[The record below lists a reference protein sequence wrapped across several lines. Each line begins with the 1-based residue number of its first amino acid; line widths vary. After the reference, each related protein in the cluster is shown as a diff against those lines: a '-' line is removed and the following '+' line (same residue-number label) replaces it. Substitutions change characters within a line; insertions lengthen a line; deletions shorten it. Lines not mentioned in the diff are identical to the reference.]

1 MPTPTIG
8 LDGARTET
16 VLEVAIIAFLILLN
30 GVFALSELAVVSSR
44 RARLRVLAAAGR
56 KGARRALELSTDPGR
71 FLSTVQIGITLVGIL
86 AGAYSGATFGSDLSL
101 WLETRGVS
109 DRVAEPLGFGIIV
122 AALTFL
128 SLIIGELVPKH
139 LALRKPEEIAC
150 AVAPAMTLMSRV
162 AAPLVWLLN
171 ISTRLVLRILGRT
184 AEAQET
190 VTEEEIKSLIAE
202 AESAGVLE
210 ADEQRLLVGVMRLGD
225 RSVKGVMTPRTEVN
239 WLDLNAGDEETK
251 RVLIETP
258 HSLLPVGE
266 GSADAMVGVVQARD
280 LLASVLQNQPLDIK
294 KRMRPAA
301 VVPDTMD
308 ALDVMAQ
315 LRAAEVKMALVHD
328 EYGHFEGLVTPADL
342 LEAISGPTSG
352 EEAGETQVVQRDDGS
367 WLISG
372 WMAVDEMADLLGI
385 VLPANRDYQT
395 AAGFLLSH
403 LQRLPKVGETVV
415 ALGWEF
421 EVVDL
426 DGRRIDRVIAKRL
439 PSRVRAAY

>member
-1 MPTPTIG
+1 MTHANSRPRE
-8 LDGARTET
+8 ARAEP
-16 VLEVAIIAFLILLN
+16 VFELAIIAFLILLN

-56 KGARRALELSTDPGR
+56 KGARQALALSTDPGR

-86 AGAYSGATFGSDLSL
+86 AGAYSGATFGTELSL
-101 WLETRGVS
+101 WLEARGVP

-122 AALTFL
+122 AGLTFL
-128 SLIIGELVPKH
+128 SLILGELVPKH

-171 ISTRLVLRILGRT
+171 ISTRLVLRVLGRT
-184 AEAQET
+184 AEAKET

-239 WLDLNAGDEETK
+239 WLDLTAEEADIK

-266 GSADAMVGVVQARD
+266 GSPDAVVGVVQARD

-294 KRMRPAA
+294 KRMRPAP

-315 LRAAEVKMALVHD
+315 LRTAEVKVALVHD

-342 LEAISGPTSG
+342 LEAISGPAPSDD
-352 EEAGETQVVQRDDGS
+352 AGETQVVQRDDGS

-372 WMAVDEMADLLGI
+372 WMAADEMADLLGI

-403 LQRLPKVGETVV
+403 LQHLPKVGETVV
-415 ALGWEF
+415 AMGWEF

-439 PSRVRAAY
+439 PSRARVSY

>member
-1 MPTPTIG
+1 MF
-8 LDGARTET
+8 EF
-16 VLEVAIIAFLILLN
+16 AIIAFLILLN

-56 KGARRALELSTDPGR
+56 KGARRALALSSDPGR

-86 AGAYSGATFGSDLSL
+86 AGAYSGATFGNDLAI
-101 WLETRGVS
+101 WLERRGVS
-109 DRVAEPLGFGIIV
+109 DAVAEPLGFGIIV
-122 AALTFL
+122 ACLTYL

-139 LALRKPEEIAC
+139 LALRNAEVIAC

-184 AEAQET
+184 AEAEET

-225 RSVKGVMTPRTEVN
+225 RSVKGVMTPRTEVS
-239 WLDLNAGDEETK
+239 WLDLKASDEETK

-258 HSLLPVGE
+258 HSMLPVGE

-280 LLASVLQNQPLDIK
+280 LLASVLQNQPLDIR

-315 LRAAEVKMALVHD
+315 LRTAEIKMALVHD

-342 LEAISGPTSG
+342 LEAISGPVSG
-352 EEAGETQVVQRDDGS
+352 EEVGETQVVQRDDGS

-385 VLPANRDYQT
+385 VLPATRDYQT

-439 PSRVRAAY
+439 PLRPRAGY

>member
-1 MPTPTIG
+1 MFE
-8 LDGARTET
+8 L
-16 VLEVAIIAFLILLN
+16 AIIGFLILLN

-56 KGARRALELSTDPGR
+56 KGARRALALSTDPGR

-86 AGAYSGATFGSDLSL
+86 AGAYSGATFGTDLAL
-101 WLETRGVS
+101 WLETRGVP

-128 SLIIGELVPKH
+128 SLVIGELVPKH

-171 ISTRLVLRILGRT
+171 VSTRLVLRLLGRT
-184 AEAQET
+184 AEAKET

-225 RSVKGVMTPRTEVN
+225 RSVKGVMTPRTEVS
-239 WLDLNAGDEETK
+239 WLDLTAEETEIK

-266 GSADAMVGVVQARD
+266 GSADAVIGVVQARD
-280 LLASVLQNQPLDIK
+280 LLASVLQNQPLDIR
-294 KRMRPAA
+294 KRMRPAP
-301 VVPDTMD
+301 VVPDSMD
-308 ALDVMAQ
+308 ALDVMGQ
-315 LRAAEVKMALVHD
+315 LRSAEVKMALVHD

-342 LEAISGPTSG
+342 LEAISGPTTSG
-352 EEAGETQVVQRDDGS
+352 EDAGETQVVQRDDGS

-403 LQRLPKVGETVV
+403 LQRLPKVGETVI
-415 ALGWEF
+415 AMGWEF

-439 PSRVRAAY
+439 PSRVRAGY